1 MTKNFIMKKSVGNK
15 ILISIIIPYHRK
27 KKFFHSTIK
36 SIYNQTFKNYEV
48 ILIYDDNDYG
58 EISFV
63 KNQLKKI
70 KNRKLIISKKNL
82 GPGLSRNI
90 GIKHAKGKL
99 IAFCDADDTWH
110 KNKLSEQI
118 KFMIKNNLQFSHT
131 SYNIIN
137 FNGKKVG
144 QFKIKEILNYSDLL
158 KSCDIGLSTVV
169 VEKKILNTS
178 KFCNLKTKEDY
189 YLWLKLVK
197 KLKIIKGNKKYLVNW
212 RSLENSLSSSKI
224 QRLMDA
230 YKLYHF
236 FENYNGL
243 LSFCFVIRLS
253 FYSLIKKLKMYF

>member
-1 MTKNFIMKKSVGNK
+1 MKKSVGNK

-58 EISFV
+58 EINFV

-70 KNRKLIISKKNL
+70 KNRKLIINKKIL

-131 SYNIIN
+131 SYNVIN

-224 QRLMDA
+224 QRFMDA

-243 LSFCFVIRLS
+243 LSFCFVIRLT

>member
-1 MTKNFIMKKSVGNK
+1 M
-15 ILISIIIPYHRK
+15 
-27 KKFFHSTIK
+27 
-36 SIYNQTFKNYEV
+36 
-48 ILIYDDNDYG
+48 IYDDNDYG
-58 EISFV
+58 EINFV

-70 KNRKLIISKKNL
+70 KNRKLIINKKIL

-90 GIKHAKGKL
+90 GIKYAKGKL

-110 KNKLSEQI
+110 KKKLSEQI
-118 KFMIKNNLQFSHT
+118 KFMAKNNLKFSHT

-137 FNGKKVG
+137 YNGKKIG
-144 QFKIKEILNYSDLL
+144 QFKIKEKLNYSDLL
-158 KSCDIGLSTVV
+158 KSCDIGLSTVI